1 MVDISKN
8 ETCRYKEMSC
18 HMFVVQHVEQRR
30 VRKTTLKANQSRMSN
45 LIIPLLL
52 STFFDWIIHFL
63 SIFLIQNTLEV
74 YLVEMTLNIHDYKF
88 GVLFFSNNF
97 LITGGFSIGAPWCV
111 HWEVDWWMCCFL
123 LKIPYVA
130 RKCFTCTKK
139 YDFV

>member
-18 HMFVVQHVEQRR
+18 HMFVVQHVEKCQKNN
-30 VRKTTLKANQSRMSN
+30 VESQSIKDVKPHYSSSSKYFFWLN
-45 LIIPLLL
+45 HSFPKY
-52 STFFDWIIHFL
+52 FFD
-63 SIFLIQNTLEV
+63 SK
-74 YLVEMTLNIHDYKF
+74 YLRSLFSRMTLNIHDYKF

-97 LITGGFSIGAPWCV
+97 LITGGFSIGARWCV
-111 HWEVDWWMCCFL
+111 HWGVDLLDVFVFL